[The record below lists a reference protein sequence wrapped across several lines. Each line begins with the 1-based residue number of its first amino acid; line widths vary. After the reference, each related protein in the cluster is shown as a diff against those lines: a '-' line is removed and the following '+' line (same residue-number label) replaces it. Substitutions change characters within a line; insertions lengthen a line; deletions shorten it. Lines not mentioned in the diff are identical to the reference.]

1 MMQHV
6 SIERMHEALDGL
18 LSSAE
23 IDVIDDHLLECEPC
37 RHEYARLSE
46 IVTAVRAL
54 PKVATTPEGA
64 WQAIAARIGDGSRS
78 EGTEATVV
86 AFPGSRQSVASTG
99 VTGRAETGLRRSTFS
114 LTLGQLAA
122 AAALV
127 AVLSAGVVFVALGGS
142 RSPSPEVAGQPAPF
156 SGGAAARAV
165 SMEGEPYGEVISE
178 LEEIVAQG
186 RGVLTP
192 ETLLTIEESL
202 RTVDEAIADVEQALA
217 SDPGSDLLLRLLATH
232 RRTKLGVL
240 QRAAAAV
247 QAQT

>member
-1 MMQHV
+1 MTNHV
-6 SIERMHEALDGL
+6 STERMHEALDGL

-23 IDVIDDHLLECEPC
+23 LQVVEDHLMECEPC

-54 PKVATTPEGA
+54 PKSAAAPEGA
-64 WQAIAARIGDGSRS
+64 WQGIADRIADAERA
-78 EGTEATVV
+78 EGYEATVV
-86 AFPGSRQSVASTG
+86 ALPTPLRQATATG
-99 VTGRAETGLRRSTFS
+99 AMAGGKITRRNTFS
-114 LTLGQLAA
+114 LSLGQLAA

-127 AVLSAGVVFVALGGS
+127 AVLSAGTVLVALSGS
-142 RSPSPEVAGQPAPF
+142 GSASPEIAQQTVVPV
-156 SGGAAARAV
+156 GGAAARAV
-165 SMEGEPYGEVISE
+165 SLEGEPYGEVVAE
-178 LEEIVAQG
+178 LQQILAEG

-202 RTVDEAIADVEQALA
+202 RTVDEAIDDVEQALTN
-217 SDPGSDLLLRLLATH
+217 DPGSDLLLRLLASH